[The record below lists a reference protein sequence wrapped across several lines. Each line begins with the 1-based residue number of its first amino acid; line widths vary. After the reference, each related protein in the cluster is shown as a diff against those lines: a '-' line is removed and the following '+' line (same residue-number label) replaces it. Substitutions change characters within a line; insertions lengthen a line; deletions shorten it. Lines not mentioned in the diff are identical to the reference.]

1 MNKHDCREEKIF
13 KSLHIMLRPS
23 LGLPERF
30 KNKMV
35 DKIDRG
41 RPKDRKTA
49 EYPAEYYRDNGR
61 KKGRH
66 GKADNNFRDA
76 IKVEILRAGL
86 PVQTICCQEHRR
98 GEN

>member
-1 MNKHDCREEKIF
+1 
-13 KSLHIMLRPS
+13 MLRPS

-41 RPKDRKTA
+41 AQRTEKPA

-66 GKADNNFRDA
+66 GKADNNFS
-76 IKVEILRAGL
+76 
-86 PVQTICCQEHRR
+86 
-98 GEN
+98 

>member
-1 MNKHDCREEKIF
+1 
-13 KSLHIMLRPS
+13 
-23 LGLPERF
+23 LPERF

-41 RPKDRKTA
+41 AQRTEKPA

-66 GKADNNFRDA
+66 GKADNNFS
-76 IKVEILRAGL
+76 
-86 PVQTICCQEHRR
+86 
-98 GEN
+98 